1 MGLSIPKVTIIGAGN
16 VGATC
21 AQRIAEKNI
30 ADVVLLDRTATTAK
44 GKALDLSEASP
55 IELHDRKIIGTG
67 SYDETKDS
75 DIVVITAGL
84 PRKPGMSREDLVK
97 ANGGIV
103 SSVTTEAVK
112 HSPGCI
118 IIAVSNPLDVMTH
131 LAWLKSKLPENKV
144 MGMAGA
150 LDSCRMKYFIAT
162 ALNVSPEDVQ
172 AMVLGGHGDQMV
184 PLPRYSTVS
193 GIPVLELLPP
203 KTILEINERTRNGGT
218 EIVNLL
224 NTSSYYAASSSIA
237 NMVEAIVQDKKRIV
251 PVAAHLNGQY
261 GIKDVFVGVPV
272 KLGKNGVEEIIELK
286 LAPEESD
293 ALKKSAEL
301 VKQNIDKLTELALV

>member
-1 MGLSIPKVTIIGAGN
+1 MGLSIPKVSIIGAGN
-16 VGATC
+16 VGARC
-21 AQRIAEKNI
+21 AQVIAEKNI
-30 ADVVLLDRTATTAK
+30 SDVVLLDRTENIAK
-44 GKALDLSEASP
+44 GKALDLSEARP
-55 IELHDRKIIGTG
+55 IELTNKKIIGTG
-67 SYDETKDS
+67 SYLETKDS
-75 DIVVITAGL
+75 DIVVITAGF
-84 PRKPGMSREDLVK
+84 PRKPGMSREDLLK
-97 ANGGIV
+97 ANGEVV

-118 IIAVSNPLDVMTH
+118 ILVVSNPLDVMTH

-150 LDSCRMKYFIAT
+150 LDSSRMKYFIAS

-203 KTILEINERTRNGGT
+203 EKVLEINERTRNGGT

-224 NTSSYYAASSSIA
+224 NTSSYYAAGSSVA
-237 NMVEAIVQDKKRIV
+237 TMVESIVQDKKRIL
-251 PVAAHLNGQY
+251 PLAAHLNGQY
-261 GIKDVFVGVPV
+261 GLKDVFVGVPA
-272 KLGKNGVEEIIELK
+272 KLGKNGIEEIIELK
-286 LAPEESD
+286 LAPEELD
-293 ALKKSAEL
+293 ALKKSADL
-301 VKQNIDKLTELALV
+301 VKQNVDKFKELALI